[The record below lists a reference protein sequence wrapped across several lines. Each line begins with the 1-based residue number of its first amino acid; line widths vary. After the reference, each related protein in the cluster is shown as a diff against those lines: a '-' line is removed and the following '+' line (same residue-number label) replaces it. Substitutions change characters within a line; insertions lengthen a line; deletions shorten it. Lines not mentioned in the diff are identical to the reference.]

1 MQRIE
6 PAPFVLDACTA
17 EWVNRQQYAEDMVE
31 EQIQPKE
38 GYIIDFISGQQ
49 VKATQEEVE
58 ATQVYS
64 KILVEDYGYLKS
76 QIQTRPQFR
85 VKASPSD
92 SEYKYPVDI
101 VVFKTKEKKR
111 GQEYIVVECK
121 KPTREDGIEQLKLY
135 LKFSE
140 AELGVWFNGE
150 NTHYIRKV
158 IKDGRIIFDE
168 NLLNIPANGQRLED
182 IGKFK
187 KENLKP
193 THNLKQKFIS
203 IRNYLAGNAVGTTR
217 DEEYARQ
224 IINIILCKLYDEKYT
239 KPNEILTFRAGID
252 ENPKD
257 IKKRITD
264 RFKEAK
270 RIYKDVLDESDNI
283 TLDEKSLAYIVGEL
297 QPYSLMTA
305 QRDVVGDAF
314 EVFIHRALK
323 GGQGQYF
330 TPKNIVLAA
339 IKILDPGC
347 DDKIIDPACGS
358 GGFLIEGLKYL
369 HKKIERLGKEL
380 NWPDEM
386 INEEK
391 ISKANINFCGIEKDT
406 FLSKVVKAYMILMGD
421 GKSGIFC
428 EDSLNDPKDWNA
440 KTRSRIQL
448 GGFDVL
454 LANPPF
460 GAKIPVKGERK
471 LSQYALGHKWKFDK
485 KAKRWIKTDKIKDS
499 EAPQILF
506 LDRCLDLVNEG
517 GKLAIVV
524 PDGVL
529 CNPTDGYIVQEL
541 LGKAE
546 LIGLLDL
553 PMSSF
558 LPYTPTKTHIVFL
571 KKTSNPRNDYQFF
584 MSYAKTCGHDKRG
597 REIASDEIS
606 AIPEYLNKLE
616 KGEIDKPSHLG
627 WYMKISELKDNI
639 LLPKY
644 YNPDIQTELET
655 YMNSGDFELK
665 TLAELQKEKIL
676 TVTRGHE
683 VGSENYG
690 TGDIPFVRTSEI
702 SNWEV
707 TSDCTHCVSNDIFI
721 KYKDKQN
728 LEIEDIL
735 VVNDGTYLMGRS
747 AMITESD
754 LRIVF
759 QSHFRRIKVLKKDEL
774 SPYLLLALLGMEVV
788 QRQIE
793 SKSFRQG
800 TISTMGNRLM
810 EVKIPIPTDE
820 EIKKRIIND
829 MKIIIKNKN
838 EAKLKAQSYSIMNR
852 TENLMGIRN
861 KAKIGNL

>member
-1 MQRIE
+1 M
-6 PAPFVLDACTA
+6 A
-17 EWVNRQQYAEDMVE
+17 ENQT
-31 EQIQPKE
+31 QPKE
-38 GYIIDFISGQQ
+38 GYIIDYISGEL
-49 VKATQEEVE
+49 VKATPEEVN
-58 ATQVYS
+58 ATQIFS
-64 KILVEDYGYLKS
+64 KTLVEDYGYPKTH
-76 QIQTRPQFR
+76 IQTRPQFR

-92 SEYKYPVDI
+92 IEYKYPVDI

-111 GQEYIVVECK
+111 GEEYIVVECK

-150 NTHYIRKV
+150 NTHYIRKI
-158 IKDGRIIFDE
+158 IKDGRIEFDE
-168 NLLNIPANGQRLED
+168 NLLNIPSLGQRLED
-182 IGKFK
+182 IGEYK
-187 KENLKP
+187 KEDLIP
-193 THNLKQKFIS
+193 THNLKQKFVS

-239 KPNEILTFRAGID
+239 KPNEVLTFRAGIE

-257 IKKRITD
+257 IKKRIVA
-264 RFKEAK
+264 RFNEAK
-270 RIYKDVLDESDNI
+270 RTYKDVLDESDNI

-305 QRDVVGDAF
+305 KRDVVGDAF

-330 TPKNIVLAA
+330 TPKNIVHTA
-339 IKILDPGC
+339 IEVLDPGC
-347 DDKIIDPACGS
+347 EDKIIDPACGS

-369 HKKIERLGKEL
+369 HKKVEIMGSEL
-380 NWPDEM
+380 NWPEEM
-386 INEEK
+386 IKEEK
-391 ISKANINFCGIEKDT
+391 IAKANINFCGIEKDT

-428 EDSLNDPKDWNA
+428 EDSLNNPLDWDS
-440 KTRSRIQL
+440 KTRARIQL
-448 GGFDVL
+448 GGFDIL

-460 GAKIPVKGERK
+460 GAKIPVKGEKK
-471 LSQYALGHKWKFDK
+471 LSQFPLGYKWKFDK
-485 KAKRWIKTDKIKDS
+485 KENVWIKTNKVKEN

-506 LDRCLDLVNEG
+506 IDRCLDLVREG

-541 LGKAE
+541 LSKAE
-546 LIGLLDL
+546 LIGLIDL

-558 LPYTPTKTHIVFL
+558 LPYTPTKTHILFL
-571 KKTSNPRNDYQFF
+571 KKTATPRQDYQFF

-597 REIASDEIS
+597 REITSDEITE
-606 AIPEYLNKLE
+606 IPSYLKRLIR
-616 KGEIDKPSHLG
+616 GEINRPSHLG
-627 WYMKISELKDNI
+627 WYMKISDLKDNI

-644 YNPDIQTELET
+644 YNPDIQTELDT
-655 YMNSGDFELK
+655 YMSSGDFELK
-665 TLAELQKEKIL
+665 TLKDLQKEKIL
-676 TVTRGHE
+676 AVSRGHE

-690 TGDIPFVRTSEI
+690 TGDVPFVRTSEI

-707 TSDCTHCVSNDIFI
+707 TSDCTHCISEDIYL
-721 KYKDKQN
+721 KYKEKQN
-728 LEIEDIL
+728 LEVEDIL
-735 VVNDGTYLMGRS
+735 VVNDGTYLMGRA

-754 LRIVF
+754 LKIVF
-759 QSHFRRIKVLKKDEL
+759 QSHFRRIKILKKDKL
-774 SPYLLLALLGMEVV
+774 SPYLLLALLGMEIV

-800 TISTMGNRLM
+800 TISTMGNRLKD
-810 EVKIPIPTDE
+810 VKIPIPIDE
-820 EIKKRIIND
+820 NLKNKIVED
-829 MKIIIKNKN
+829 MKAIIDNKN
-838 EAKLKAQSYSIMNR
+838 EAKKRAQSYSIMNR
-852 TENLMGIRN
+852 QENLMGIRN

>member
-1 MQRIE
+1 M
-6 PAPFVLDACTA
+6 A
-17 EWVNRQQYAEDMVE
+17 EEKEN
-31 EQIQPKE
+31 IKE
-38 GYIIDFISGQQ
+38 GYIIDYISGEQ
-49 VKATQEEVE
+49 VKATPEEISAV
-58 ATQVYS
+58 QVYS
-64 KILVEDYGYLKS
+64 KILVADYNYKKE
-76 QIQTRPQFR
+76 QIQTHPQFR

-92 SEYKYPVDI
+92 TEYKYPVDI
-101 VVFKTKEKKR
+101 VVFKNEERKR
-111 GQEYIVVECK
+111 GDEFIVVECK

-158 IKDGRIIFDE
+158 IKDGRIEFDE

-182 IGKFK
+182 IGKYK
-187 KENLKP
+187 KEDLIP
-193 THNLKQKFIS
+193 THNLKQKFVS

-239 KPNEILTFRAGID
+239 KPNDVLTFRAGID

-257 IKKRITD
+257 IKKRILD

-270 RIYKDVLDESDNI
+270 RAYQDVLDDSDNI

-305 QRDVVGDAF
+305 KRDVVGDAF

-330 TPKNIVLAA
+330 TPKNIVRTA
-339 IKILDPGC
+339 IEILDPGC
-347 DDKIIDPACGS
+347 EEKIIDPACGS

-369 HKKIERLGKEL
+369 HKKVEKMGEEM
-380 NWPDEM
+380 NWPEEM
-386 INEEK
+386 IKEEK

-428 EDSLNDPKDWNA
+428 EDSLNEPKDWDA
-440 KTRSRIQL
+440 KTRARIQL
-448 GGFDVL
+448 GAFDIL

-460 GAKIPVKGERK
+460 GAKIPVKGEKK
-471 LSQYALGHKWKFDK
+471 LSQYPLGHKWKFDK
-485 KAKRWIKTDKIKDS
+485 KDSLWVKTNKVKEN

-506 LDRCLDLVNEG
+506 IDRCLDLVRED

-529 CNPTDGYIVQEL
+529 CNPTDGYIVQEIL
-541 LGKAE
+541 SKAE
-546 LIGLLDL
+546 LIGLIDL

-558 LPYTPTKTHIVFL
+558 LPYTPTKTHIIFL
-571 KKTSNPRNDYQFF
+571 KKTSNPRTDYQFF

-597 REIASDEIS
+597 REISSDEIS
-606 AIPEYLNKLE
+606 EIPGYLE
-616 KGEIDKPSHLG
+616 KLKNGEIDKPSHLG
-627 WYMKISELKDNI
+627 WYMRISDLKDNV

-644 YNPDIQTELET
+644 YNPDIQTELDT
-655 YMNSGDFELK
+655 YIQSGEFELK
-665 TLAELQKEKIL
+665 TLKELQHEKIL
-676 TVTRGHE
+676 KVSRGHE

-707 TSDCTHCVSNDIFI
+707 TSDCTHCVSQDIYM
-721 KYKDKQN
+721 KYKDKQD

-735 VVNDGTYLMGRS
+735 VVNDGTYLMGRA

-754 LRIVF
+754 LKIVF
-759 QSHFRRIKVLKKDEL
+759 QSHFRRIKVSQKDKL
-774 SPYLLLALLGMEVV
+774 SPYLLLALLGMEIV

-800 TISTMGNRLM
+800 TISTMGSRLM
-810 EVKIPIPTDE
+810 DVKIPIPTDE
-820 EIKKRIIND
+820 TLKAKIIED
-829 MKIIIKNKN
+829 MKEIIKNKN
-838 EAKLKAQSYSIMNR
+838 EAKKRAQSYSIHNR
-852 TENLMGIRN
+852 QENLMGIRN